1 MFPPHLA
8 KPMRRHLPDP
18 FIQDCKN
25 VQRCSPG
32 TSVGI
37 CPRGQSGRMPVFG
50 GQGAGR
56 SPVRKAAMWR
66 GWAQSQAAGT
76 HADVVFLDGPV
87 LSP

>member
-1 MFPPHLA
+1 M
-8 KPMRRHLPDP
+8 
-18 FIQDCKN
+18 
-25 VQRCSPG
+25 
-32 TSVGI
+32 
-37 CPRGQSGRMPVFG
+37 FG